1 MMCSIN
7 LSPSESNEEGGSITL
22 INVLV
27 RLIGVND
34 IKSSPVPTE
43 SDATP
48 VEIADEIPE
57 EDHTESSV
65 KSLVEAKGDFQK
77 APELGFEVVSEPA
90 CNEATDPITSTVND
104 VQPTPLPSVD
114 VPLPSTDAP
123 LSPANAPLP
132 STDAPLPPANAPLP
146 PANAPLSPPDTPL
159 PSANAPL
166 PSADVQEMSG
176 DDDTLI
182 MMDSDDSDNVDTATL
197 NDLALHSLQ
206 RRARLL
212 SANNQDSSVPSHS
225 RNCLSADF
233 TQSSPPL
240 QSQLESTFSYCPILQ
255 LLHEGD
261 VSLLHSI
268 HL

>member
-1 MMCSIN
+1 MCSIN
-7 LSPSESNEEGGSITL
+7 LSPSESNEEGGPITL

-48 VEIADEIPE
+48 VETTDEVPE

-114 VPLPSTDAP
+114 VPLHSTD
-123 LSPANAPLP
+123 APLP
-132 STDAPLPPANAPLP
+132 STDAPLP
-146 PANAPLSPPDTPL
+146 ST
-159 PSANAPL
+159 
-166 PSADVQEMSG
+166 DVQEMSG

-182 MMDSDDSDNVDTATL
+182 MMDSDDSDNVDTATAATL

>member
-1 MMCSIN
+1 MCSIN
-7 LSPSESNEEGGSITL
+7 LSPSESNEEGGLITL

-48 VEIADEIPE
+48 VEITDEVPE

-114 VPLPSTDAP
+114 VPLHST
-123 LSPANAPLP
+123 
-132 STDAPLPPANAPLP
+132 
-146 PANAPLSPPDTPL
+146 
-159 PSANAPL
+159 NAPL

-182 MMDSDDSDNVDTATL
+182 MMDSDDSDNVDTATAATL

>member
-1 MMCSIN
+1 MCSIN

-48 VEIADEIPE
+48 VETTDEVPE

-114 VPLPSTDAP
+114 VPLHSTDA
-123 LSPANAPLP
+123 LLP
-132 STDAPLPPANAPLP
+132 STDAPLP
-146 PANAPLSPPDTPL
+146 ST
-159 PSANAPL
+159 
-166 PSADVQEMSG
+166 DVQEMSG

-182 MMDSDDSDNVDTATL
+182 MMDSDDSDNVDTATAATL

>member
-1 MMCSIN
+1 MCSIN
-7 LSPSESNEEGGSITL
+7 LSPSESNEEGGLITL

-48 VEIADEIPE
+48 VETTDEVPE

-114 VPLPSTDAP
+114 VPLHSTD
-123 LSPANAPLP
+123 APLP
-132 STDAPLPPANAPLP
+132 STDAPLP
-146 PANAPLSPPDTPL
+146 STD
-159 PSANAPL
+159 APL
-166 PSADVQEMSG
+166 PSTDVQEMSG

-182 MMDSDDSDNVDTATL
+182 MMDSDDSDNVDTATAATL